1 MLLTEKHVCKLSNQ
15 RQWVYIH
22 LGYFV
27 PRHHMRGI
35 VLEAAIEQVQVII
48 SHSIILNTVPVDIR
62 LLKMILFIEIIYTD
76 DNLNIM
82 STCQNWP

>member
-1 MLLTEKHVCKLSNQ
+1 
-15 RQWVYIH
+15 
-22 LGYFV
+22 
-27 PRHHMRGI
+27 MRGI

-62 LLKMILFIEIIYTD
+62 LLKMILFIENLYTD